1 MLRFSIF
8 SIFFLVQIK
17 YDDNLWVYLKNFKN
31 GASKLDLSDRIQI
44 LLRIGSA
51 VEEIQKKGLVHLD
64 LKPSNILIMY
74 DTTFAKLYRK
84 FAKILQN
91 VTSPKKWNSAEV
103 GNLVLADFG
112 LSGDLGTCSKNA
124 GTPGFASPEQMI
136 GQVHQKSDLYALGK
150 LAIMIL
156 FDWNTAWSLIAQ
168 PKTELELRSE
178 GIYGTNF
185 KKIIADFLKV
195 WINKS

>member
-1 MLRFSIF
+1 MRFSIF

-64 LKPSNILIMY
+64 LKPSNILIKY
-74 DTTFAKLYRK
+74 DTFAKLFRW
-84 FAKILQN
+84 
-91 VTSPKKWNSAEV
+91 KKWNSAKV

>member
-74 DTTFAKLYRK
+74 DTN
-84 FAKILQN
+84 ILQN